1 MKKENV
7 RNIIIIAVALL
18 IAMNYDK
25 IMSMLRK
32 GAATVDAAANNPN
45 PKPPTVEEAMAQNMG
60 AGTLAVDSR
69 GDEVIMVR

>member
-7 RNIIIIAVALL
+7 RNIIIIAAALL

-25 IMSMLRK
+25 IMSMIRK
-32 GAATVDAAANNPN
+32 GAATVDSAANNQYS
-45 PKPPTVEEAMAQNMG
+45 KPPTVDEAMAQNMG

>member
-32 GAATVDAAANNPN
+32 GVATVDAAANNPN
-45 PKPPTVEEAMAQNMG
+45 PKWQKNSEGEEDNTLLPDIIWPTKPE
-60 AGTLAVDSR
+60 
-69 GDEVIMVR
+69 

>member
-32 GAATVDAAANNPN
+32 GAATVDSAANNTN
-45 PKPPTVEEAMAQNMG
+45 SKPPTVEEAMAQNMG

-69 GDEVIMVR
+69 GDEVIMV